1 VAPRRMTDADAANG
15 PRPASSRAG
24 IFISYRRRETAG
36 YAGRLYDVLV
46 EHFGAERVF
55 MDITMEPG
63 VDFAATIQAAVGSC
77 GALVALIGEEW
88 LTVVDAQGRRRIDD
102 PADVH
107 RMELQAALD
116 RGVRLIPALVQ
127 DAELPTAEQLPEALR
142 PLVGRQAVELS
153 DQRWDY
159 DVGRLVTVL
168 ERVLSEVADEGAPGG
183 RMAGLRR
190 RARRSGERTRRLVH
204 RYRGRAGFVLGAL
217 TAVVVMGVYLAA
229 TGYFEGPLLR
239 VSSFQYT
246 PPGPNESVARKC
258 VVQVESDYRIKRA
271 RFIVDGNDSNS
282 LDEQS
287 HEPWQCSN
295 TRNRNEWD
303 TCEGHSRAF
312 HLDPKIPHTLTVTVT
327 DTDDNTT
334 TATRTVDTNCPG
346 G

>member
-1 VAPRRMTDADAANG
+1 VTRAPMTDDAG
-15 PRPASSRAG
+15 GGRPASSRAG

-36 YAGRLYDVLV
+36 YAGRLYDALV

-88 LTVVDAQGRRRIDD
+88 LTVVDAQGHRRIDD

-127 DAELPTAEQLPEALR
+127 DAEMPTAAQLPEALR

-159 DVGRLVTVL
+159 DVGRLVSVL
-168 ERVLSEVADEGAPGG
+168 ERVLSDVADEGRP
-183 RMAGLRR
+183 RGLRR
-190 RARRSGERTRRLVH
+190 RARRSGERIRRLVH

-217 TAVVVMGVYLAA
+217 SAVVVMGVYLAA
-229 TGYFEGPLLR
+229 TGYFDAPLLR
-239 VSSFQYT
+239 VSSFEYT

-258 VVQVESDYRIKRA
+258 VVRVESDYKVMKA
-271 RFIVDGNDSNS
+271 RFIVDGDDSNS
-282 LDEQS
+282 LEEQS
-287 HEPWQCSN
+287 HAPWQCN
-295 TRNRNEWD
+295 NRGNRNEWD
-303 TCEGHSRAF
+303 TCEGHSRGF
-312 HLDPKIPHTLTVTVT
+312 PLPDNRPHTLSVTVT
-327 DTDDNTT
+327 DKDGNTAT
-334 TATRTVDTNCPG
+334 KTRTVDTNCPR
-346 G
+346 

>member
-1 VAPRRMTDADAANG
+1 MTRAPMTDDTG
-15 PRPASSRAG
+15 GERPASSRAG

-36 YAGRLYDVLV
+36 YAGRLYDALV

-88 LTVVDAQGRRRIDD
+88 LTIVDAQGHRRIDD

-127 DAELPTAEQLPEALR
+127 DADMPTAAQLPEALR

-159 DVGRLVTVL
+159 DVGRLVSVL
-168 ERVLSEVADEGAPGG
+168 ERVLSDVADEGRPRG
-183 RMAGLRR
+183 RLAALRR
-190 RARRSGERTRRLVH
+190 RARRSGERIRRLVH

-229 TGYFEGPLLR
+229 TGYFDAPLLR
-239 VSSFQYT
+239 VSSFEYT

-258 VVQVESDYRIKRA
+258 VVRVQSDYRVKKA
-271 RFIVDGNDSNS
+271 RFIVDGDDSNS
-282 LDEQS
+282 LEEQS
-287 HEPWQCSN
+287 HAPWQCN
-295 TRNRNEWD
+295 NRGNRNEWD
-303 TCEGHSRAF
+303 TCEGHSRGF
-312 HLDPKIPHTLTVTVT
+312 PLPDNRPHTLTVTVT
-327 DTDDNTT
+327 DTDGNTAT
-334 TATRTVDTNCPG
+334 RTRTVDTNCPR
-346 G
+346 

>member
-1 VAPRRMTDADAANG
+1 MPDDAG
-15 PRPASSRAG
+15 GERPASSRAA

-36 YAGRLYDVLV
+36 YAGRLCDALV

-88 LTVVDAQGRRRIDD
+88 LTVVDAQGHRRIDD

-127 DAELPTAEQLPEALR
+127 DADMPTPAELPDALR

-159 DVGRLVTVL
+159 DVGRLVSVL
-168 ERVLSEVADEGAPGG
+168 ERVLSDAADEGRPRG
-183 RMAGLRR
+183 RAAALRR
-190 RARRSGERTRRLVH
+190 RARRSGERVRRLIH
-204 RYRGRAGFVLGAL
+204 RYRGRAGFALGAL
-217 TAVVVMGVYLAA
+217 TAVVVMGVILAA
-229 TGYFEGPLLR
+229 TGYFDSPLLR
-239 VSSFQYT
+239 VSSFEYT

-258 VVQVESDYRIKRA
+258 VVRVQSDYRVSRA
-271 RFIVDGNDSNS
+271 RFVVDGDERNS
-282 LDEQS
+282 LEEQTS
-287 HEPWQCSN
+287 APWQCN
-295 TRNRNEWD
+295 NRGNRNEWD
-303 TCEGHSRAF
+303 TCEGHSRGF
-312 HLDPKIPHTLTVTVT
+312 PLDDSRPHRLTATVT
-327 DTDDNTT
+327 DTQGNTAT
-334 TATRTVDTNCPG
+334 KTRTVDTNCPP
-346 G
+346 